1 MTCGSAAVENPTQ
14 HPLRQPQQSKGG
26 PHPLSSDTA
35 GCHLAYVGQS
45 TKDHIRT
52 FSFMLLHQ
60 SRSQFLSKV
69 HNTEH
74 LMELVLCITED
85 CSRRGLSFLLLLGEC
100 VPVYSPLPPYL
111 PLRWKDVARLSL
123 SLCGWGWPWSPD
135 LAISSSTEYWAYR
148 WAPHPAQS
156 VFLGSSGSS
165 RDGSENRVQHIA
177 GLHLFLKGWSILLA
191 MLGKVSTSVRQIGEP
206 HMTQAFLRF
215 VFLCWKRPMALWSV
229 SNCLFKCWVSEKKCS
244 LGLIEWRS

>member
-100 VPVYSPLPPYL
+100 VPVYSPLPPSL

-123 SLCGWGWPWSPD
+123 TMWVRMTLISWPC
-135 LAISSSTEYWAYR
+135 
-148 WAPHPAQS
+148 
-156 VFLGSSGSS
+156 
-165 RDGSENRVQHIA
+165 
-177 GLHLFLKGWSILLA
+177 HLFL
-191 MLGKVSTSVRQIGEP
+191 
-206 HMTQAFLRF
+206 H
-215 VFLCWKRPMALWSV
+215 
-229 SNCLFKCWVSEKKCS
+229 WV
-244 LGLIEWRS
+244 LGLQMSATPSTVCLSWLQWQLQGWIWEPCSAYCRPTSIPQGMKHFTCNVG